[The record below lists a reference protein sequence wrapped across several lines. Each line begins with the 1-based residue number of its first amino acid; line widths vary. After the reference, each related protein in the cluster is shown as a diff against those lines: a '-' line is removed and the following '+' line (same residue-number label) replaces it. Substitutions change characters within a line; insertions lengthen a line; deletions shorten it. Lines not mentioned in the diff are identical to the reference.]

1 MAKLSNE
8 EIIKRLLEFEDTPD
22 KTVVPLKEDGSL
34 DVEQIN
40 RLPLYEFTEVIGC
53 LSGSQRKYYYSNMP
67 ILEGK
72 QHTKAVKFFS
82 YDEIIKKG
90 GIDISDYLSKKIKE
104 LKERK

>member
-1 MAKLSNE
+1 M
-8 EIIKRLLEFEDTPD
+8 EI
-22 KTVVPLKEDGSL
+22 PLKEDGSL
-34 DVEQIN
+34 DIERIN
-40 RLPLYEFTEVIGC
+40 SLPLYEFTEVIGC

-90 GIDISDYLSKKIKE
+90 GIDIDDYLAKKLEE
-104 LKERK
+104 LRNRK